1 MAKGPPEAT
10 TIPQLDSPIAVVGAG
25 IAGLTVALAL
35 REHGFEVEIFERA
48 PQLEE
53 AGAGIQ
59 LSPNALRVLDR
70 LGLGRALGAKGVSA
84 RSVTLKSLRS
94 GRNIAEVPVTAG
106 DGTAYL
112 SIHRADLQAVLL
124 DAVRRASSI
133 TLKTGTGLESLQ
145 RHHEG
150 SRLQLRSAGGT
161 YAAGPYPLVV
171 AADGIRSAV
180 AAGFALPPSRPSGW
194 IAWRGTISGRAAPPL
209 SSIAAWLGPD
219 RHAVAYPVEAGAA
232 TNLVLIERTPPA
244 GAAAQGSP
252 DHRFGL
258 TPMLGTYVAAAGE
271 QMTPWPLATVPAARP
286 WCFPDDRVV
295 LIGDAAHAMLPYA
308 AQGAAMAIEDAAV
321 LASALA
327 AASDV
332 PVALRRYENERRP
345 RVNRVRRR
353 AEFHQFV
360 YHLARPF
367 SLGRDAVLA
376 LRPSK
381 SLRND
386 LGWLYDWQPPPARL

>member
-1 MAKGPPEAT
+1 M
-10 TIPQLDSPIAVVGAG
+10 
-25 IAGLTVALAL
+25 
-35 REHGFEVEIFERA
+35 RERGFEVEIFERA

-53 AGAGIQ
+53 AGAGLQ

-84 RSVTLKSLRS
+84 RSVTLRSLRS
-94 GRNIAEVPVTAG
+94 GRRIAEVPVTAG
-106 DGTAYL
+106 DGTPYL

-133 TLKTGTGLESLQ
+133 TLKTGTTLESLQ

-150 SRLQLRSAGGT
+150 SRLQLRTAGGT
-161 YAAGPYPLVV
+161 YAAGPYPLIV

-180 AAGFALPPSRPSGW
+180 AARFALPPARPSGW
-194 IAWRGTISGRAAPPL
+194 IAWRGTVSGRAAPPL
-209 SSIAAWLGPD
+209 ETIVAWLGPD
-219 RHAVAYPVEAGAA
+219 RHAVAYPVAAGTA
-232 TNLVLIERTPPA
+232 TNLVLIEHTGPDE
-244 GAAAQGSP
+244 AAAHSGP
-252 DHRFGL
+252 DRRFGL
-258 TPMLGTYVAAAGE
+258 TPVLGTYVEAAGDR
-271 QMTPWPLATVPAARP
+271 MTPWPLSTVPAARP
-286 WCFPDDRVV
+286 WRLPEDRIV

-327 AASDV
+327 SASDV
-332 PVALRRYENERRP
+332 PAALRRYDAERRP
-345 RVNRVRRR
+345 RVDRVRRR
-353 AEFHQFV
+353 AEFHEFV

-381 SLRND
+381 GLRND
-386 LGWLYDWQPPPARL
+386 LGWLYDWQPPSG